1 VHAHK
6 DRAGAAPASGAQ
18 RPVAAGQPEAGQPP
32 PAEPLAGQAPAA
44 DPGAGQPE
52 AGQRPPAAD
61 PEGGRPK
68 ASDPG
73 AGQPPAAEPEVGQPP
88 AAEAGAEPLGGEPEA
103 GRPGRIRAVRMSK
116 RKPISAGRNLPAAA
130 AVGCFLGALV
140 LVTLFTVKVTFLAYV
155 GIIVIIALWE
165 LSRALGTRGIRLPLV
180 PVTVGGAAMYTLAYW
195 YGAQPALAAL
205 ALSVVALMAWRLPGG
220 ATGYLRDLT
229 AGIFA
234 LAYLPLLA
242 VFLALILARTSGA
255 RQALI
260 FIVLAICSDIG
271 GYAAGVLIG
280 RHPLAKAISPKKTWE
295 GLAGSV
301 AACLAAGAILLPW
314 LLSAHVWQGL
324 VLGAAA
330 AAAATLGDLAES
342 MIKRDLQIKD
352 MGHVL
357 PGHGGIL
364 DRIDSMLIVAPVVWL
379 LLTVFVPGP

>member
-1 VHAHK
+1 V
-6 DRAGAAPASGAQ
+6 
-18 RPVAAGQPEAGQPP
+18 
-32 PAEPLAGQAPAA
+32 
-44 DPGAGQPE
+44 
-52 AGQRPPAAD
+52 
-61 PEGGRPK
+61 
-68 ASDPG
+68 
-73 AGQPPAAEPEVGQPP
+73 
-88 AAEAGAEPLGGEPEA
+88 
-103 GRPGRIRAVRMSK
+103 SK

-155 GIIVIIALWE
+155 GIVVVIALWE

-180 PVTVGGAAMYTLAYW
+180 PVTVGGAAMYMLAYW
-195 YGAQPALAAL
+195 YGAQAALAAL

-220 ATGYLRDLT
+220 AAGYVRDLT

-234 LAYLPLLA
+234 LAYLPLPA

-271 GYAAGVLIG
+271 GYTAGVLIG
-280 RHPLAKAISPKKTWE
+280 RHPLAEAISPKKTWE

-379 LLTVFVPGP
+379 LLTVFVPGH

>member
-1 VHAHK
+1 VHVHE
-6 DRAGAAPASGAQ
+6 DPAGAAPGNGAE
-18 RPVAAGQPEAGQPP
+18 RPAAAGGPEAGQPGG
-32 PAEPLAGQAPAA
+32 GQ
-44 DPGAGQPE
+44 PGAGQPG
-52 AGQRPPAAD
+52 AGQ
-61 PEGGRPK
+61 
-68 ASDPG
+68 PG
-73 AGQPPAAEPEVGQPP
+73 AGQPGAGEAGQPAASG
-88 AAEAGAEPLGGEPEA
+88 PEA
-103 GRPGRIRAVRMSK
+103 GQRRARIRAVRVSE
-116 RKPISAGRNLPAAA
+116 RKPISAGRNLPAAV

-140 LVTLFTVKVTFLAYV
+140 LVTLFTIKVTFLAYV
-155 GIIVIIALWE
+155 GIVVIVALWE
-165 LSRALGTRGIRLPLV
+165 LSRALGTRGILLPLV
-180 PVTVGGAAMYTLAYW
+180 PVTIGGAAMYTLAYW
-195 YGAQPALAAL
+195 SGAQAALVAL
-205 ALSVVALMAWRLPGG
+205 ALSVVVLMAWRLRGG
-220 ATGYLRDLT
+220 AVGYLRDLT

-234 LAYLPLLA
+234 LAYLPLMA
-242 VFLALILARTSGA
+242 SFLALILARNSGA

-330 AAAATLGDLAES
+330 VAAATLGDLAES

-352 MGHVL
+352 MGSVL

-364 DRIDSMLIVAPVVWL
+364 DRIDSMLIAAPVVWL
-379 LLTVFVPGP
+379 LLTVFVPGH